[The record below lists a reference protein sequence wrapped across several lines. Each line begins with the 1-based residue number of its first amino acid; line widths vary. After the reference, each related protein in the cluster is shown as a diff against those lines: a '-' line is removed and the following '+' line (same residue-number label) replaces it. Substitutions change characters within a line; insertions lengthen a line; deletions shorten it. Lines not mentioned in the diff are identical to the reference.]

1 MHSLPSFV
9 LHGMHRSILIRKTLS
24 LRCPCGVVDPALWQ
38 VTRASTWSCE
48 LKSMQGKLM
57 ASQQAQLET
66 QEMLRTLVKA

>member
-1 MHSLPSFV
+1 
-9 LHGMHRSILIRKTLS
+9 
-24 LRCPCGVVDPALWQ
+24 